1 MYFTGRIPLSYAY
14 HDINNLVRTAAM
26 AKNNNNYNVGDYYEK
41 IDNMAKSFVSTIFPF
56 YPAGEDI
63 GINFPAINDDFL
75 QGLTTVSFLEIL
87 HSEFYP
93 SGQSPYAT
101 ILLEDQDT
109 FDNFIFSDTDGST
122 LRIVITFIVVPPSQ
136 VVTSLIACI
145 LMSLYGFLACLSI
158 LSFFASARIFSRS
171 SKEKTSFSN
180 RIAPV

>member
-109 FDNFIFSDTDGST
+109 FDNFIFSDTET
-122 LRIVITFIVVPPSQ
+122 NY
-136 VVTSLIACI
+136 TSLDDDLINASVNLSHGGWGI
-145 LMSLYGFLACLSI
+145 L
-158 LSFFASARIFSRS
+158 RS
-171 SKEKTSFSN
+171 SQDIDDQNNINGLDGLWSLWW
-180 RIAPV
+180 